1 MSKDNIIIS
10 KDFAQSLIADLVSS
24 FRSNWDIEALS
35 DLNSHTLTYAEV
47 ARAITRNHTIFRHA
61 CIKPGD
67 KIALCGKNSVN
78 WAITFLSALT
88 YGAVSVPI
96 LPEFHPDS
104 IHHLV
109 EHSEAKLLFVD
120 YAIRSTLNLERMKNL
135 EGVVDIDSYALVQS
149 RSRTLTAAT
158 RDVKPDIEC
167 TRDSFDSTY
176 FHCHADDLAVINY
189 TSGSTGQS
197 KGVMLTYD
205 NLWSNARFAVDN
217 IPFLQPG
224 DGMVSMLPMAHMFG
238 MLVELIFPLLK
249 GCHITMLGRV
259 PSPKILLDA
268 FAKVQP
274 KLVVTVPLV
283 IEKIVKTKIMPAL
296 DKKSI
301 KMALMTPVLRGMV
314 HRKVRAKMIAAFG
327 GNLQELVIGGAALN
341 PDVEKLLRQI
351 RFPYT
356 VGYGM
361 TECAPLICYCRWDH
375 QRHGS
380 CGKIVDRMRAR
391 IVSNDP
397 AHVPGVMWVKGSNV
411 MKGYYKNPEATE
423 AVFDNGW
430 MNTGDICTIDHDG
443 YVYIKGRDK
452 SMILG
457 PSGQNIYP
465 EEIENKL
472 NNLPLV
478 SESVVVSRDN
488 RIIALV
494 YPDYDAAEKAQ
505 ISKEKLD
512 ELMGYNVNAL
522 NRQLPAYSRVARIE
536 LVDQPFEK
544 TPKHSIKR
552 FLYK

>member
-1 MSKDNIIIS
+1 
-10 KDFAQSLIADLVSS
+10 
-24 FRSNWDIEALS
+24 
-35 DLNSHTLTYAEV
+35 
-47 ARAITRNHTIFRHA
+47 
-61 CIKPGD
+61 
-67 KIALCGKNSVN
+67 
-78 WAITFLSALT
+78 
-88 YGAVSVPI
+88 
-96 LPEFHPDS
+96 
-104 IHHLV
+104 
-109 EHSEAKLLFVD
+109 
-120 YAIRSTLNLERMKNL
+120 
-135 EGVVDIDSYALVQS
+135 
-149 RSRTLTAAT
+149 
-158 RDVKPDIEC
+158 
-167 TRDSFDSTY
+167 
-176 FHCHADDLAVINY
+176 
-189 TSGSTGQS
+189 
-197 KGVMLTYD
+197 
-205 NLWSNARFAVDN
+205 
-217 IPFLQPG
+217 
-224 DGMVSMLPMAHMFG
+224 
-238 MLVELIFPLLK
+238 
-249 GCHITMLGRV
+249 
-259 PSPKILLDA
+259 
-268 FAKVQP
+268 
-274 KLVVTVPLV
+274 
-283 IEKIVKTKIMPAL
+283 
-296 DKKSI
+296 
-301 KMALMTPVLRGMV
+301 
-314 HRKVRAKMIAAFG
+314 
-327 GNLQELVIGGAALN
+327 
-341 PDVEKLLRQI
+341 
-351 RFPYT
+351 
-356 VGYGM
+356 
-361 TECAPLICYCRWDH
+361 
-375 QRHGS
+375 
-380 CGKIVDRMRAR
+380 MRAR